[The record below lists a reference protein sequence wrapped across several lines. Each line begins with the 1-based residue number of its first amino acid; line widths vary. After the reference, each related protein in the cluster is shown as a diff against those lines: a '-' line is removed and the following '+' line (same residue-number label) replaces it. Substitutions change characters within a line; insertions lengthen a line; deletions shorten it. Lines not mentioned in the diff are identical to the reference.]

1 MKIVFCETTKENINE
16 LIQSKIAYIIDS
28 YGSIT
33 EHEKRCLE
41 KQLTDYF
48 ERGLGNEWIIFTAK
62 DVKQIVSIAYLHII
76 GMLADLTITWE
87 SFKRLYET
95 W

>member
-16 LIQSKIAYIIDS
+16 LIQWKIAYIIDS

-41 KQLTDYF
+41 KQLIDYF
-48 ERGLGNEWIIFTAK
+48 ERGLGNE
-62 DVKQIVSIAYLHII
+62 
-76 GMLADLTITWE
+76 
-87 SFKRLYET
+87 
-95 W
+95 